1 MAAREPTAPG
11 EPRPDVARGPDSQV
25 RDTQARERP
34 VDDARAIPDLLRD
47 ITSDF
52 GTLMGDEV
60 TLAKKEIQN
69 TIRTAVKDGVYVIA
83 GGVVAYIGTLVLI
96 AAAVLALAEIL
107 DPWLSAL
114 IIGGVVTLFGVIMLL
129 RGVSEMT
136 SLSPTERTTRN
147 VKADAKTV
155 KEHAPTQS
163 RG

>member
-1 MAAREPTAPG
+1 MAAREPVAPG
-11 EPRPDVARGPDSQV
+11 EPGPVPQE
-25 RDTQARERP
+25 RDTKARVRT
-34 VDDARAIPDLLRD
+34 VDDTRADDARGIPDLLRD
-47 ITSDF
+47 ITSDL

-60 TLAKKEIQN
+60 TLAKKEIQS
-69 TIRTAVKDGVYVIA
+69 TIRTAIKDGVYVVA

-136 SLSPTERTTRN
+136 SLSPAERTTRN
-147 VKADAKTV
+147 VKADAETV